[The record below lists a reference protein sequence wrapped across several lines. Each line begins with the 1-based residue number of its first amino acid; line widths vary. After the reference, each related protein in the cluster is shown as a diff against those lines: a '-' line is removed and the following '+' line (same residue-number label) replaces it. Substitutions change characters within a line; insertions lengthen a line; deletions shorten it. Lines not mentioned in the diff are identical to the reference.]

1 MRNSRAMTRF
11 LAARREQF
19 REGRAARSNPA
30 DWERTI
36 AEFLEMITLP
46 VLHAL
51 SPEYQ
56 RGQRLEEVIANTI
69 AVFKQELDKD
79 GDPVAAMVR
88 LSEEDAVRILTIHKS
103 KGLEFEKVVVFGVE
117 SQLFRGDD
125 RRSVFFVAISRAK
138 NELVLTHTQRRP
150 RPAEAPSSWKEQRH
164 PIQEFLGYANQN

>member
-1 MRNSRAMTRF
+1 MTRF
-11 LAARREQF
+11 LAERREQF

-30 DWERTI
+30 DWQRTI
-36 AEFLEMITLP
+36 DEFLEMITLP

-56 RGQRLEEVIANTI
+56 RGQRLEQVIADTI
-69 AVFKQELDKD
+69 VVFKQELKKD

-117 SQLFRGDD
+117 SEFFWGNDCW
-125 RRSVFFVAISRAK
+125 SVFFVAISRAK

-164 PIQEFLGYANQN
+164 PMQEFLGYANQN

>member
-56 RGQRLEEVIANTI
+56 RGQRLEEVIADTI

-88 LSEEDAVRILTIHKS
+88 LSEEDAIRILTIHKS

-117 SQLFRGDD
+117 SQLFWGDD
-125 RRSVFFVAISRAK
+125 RRSEFFVAISRAK
-138 NELVLTHTQRRP
+138 NELVLTHTRRRP
-150 RPAEAPSSWKEQRH
+150 RPAGVLSRWEEQRH
-164 PIQEFLGYANQN
+164 PMQEFLGYANQN